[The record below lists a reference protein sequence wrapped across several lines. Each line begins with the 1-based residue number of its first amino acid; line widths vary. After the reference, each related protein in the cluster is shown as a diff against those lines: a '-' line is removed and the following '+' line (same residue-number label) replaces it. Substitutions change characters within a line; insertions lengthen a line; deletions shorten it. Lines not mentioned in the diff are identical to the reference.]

1 MIKTYVL
8 DTNVLV
14 QAPHALLSFEDN
26 TVILP
31 LAVLEEL
38 DGLKNAEG
46 DKGRNARQAIRTLET
61 LRLSGDLAQGIGL
74 PSGGHLRLEVNH
86 ADVEMPSGMNPH
98 SADSRVLKVCKGLM
112 ERGMRVVLVTMDI
125 VVRIKA
131 QMMGIPAEDF
141 TTDQAEEKALQYTG
155 RAEVYVDDAKMSTFK
170 KSGIRIEDVYRLG
183 PRHEKLPVE
192 PVENQFFTLRSD
204 TSEKKTM
211 LGRLRGGKITALTTL
226 GDKPFGVKARNAG
239 QRFLQ
244 EALMLDAAMAPLVL
258 VKGTAGTAKT
268 FYAMAAG
275 LEMVLERGAYRKILV
290 CRPNAQFDEDIGF
303 LPGSEQ
309 EKISPLLRPIIDNL
323 EILFEREEDAKK
335 EKDRRDK
342 TAAESDLKSRIDYL
356 FDSGVIVAEAMNFM
370 RGRSIK
376 NTYLVIDEAQN
387 LSPRQVKGIIT
398 RVGEGTK
405 VVLLGDP
412 EQIDHPMLDARTNG
426 LSYAADRMRGS
437 PLCVQ
442 LTMLP
447 DECER
452 SALALDAA
460 KRM

>member
-1 MIKTYVL
+1 MIKTFVL
-8 DTNVLV
+8 DTNVLI
-14 QAPHALLSFEDN
+14 QDPHALLSFEDN

-38 DGLKNAEG
+38 DSLKNADGER
-46 DKGRNARQAIRTLET
+46 GRNARQAIRTLET
-61 LRLSGDLAQGIGL
+61 LRLSGDLAQGIEL
-74 PSGGHLRLEVNH
+74 PEGGHLRLEVNH
-86 ADVEMPSGMNPH
+86 AEVELPSGMNPH
-98 SADSRVLKVCKGLM
+98 SADSRVLKVCKGLTD
-112 ERGMRVVLVTMDI
+112 RGIHVVLVTMDI

-155 RAEVYVDDAKMSTFK
+155 RGEAYVPDARMAAFR
-170 KSGIRIEDVYRLG
+170 KSGIKLEELYQLG
-183 PRHEKLPVE
+183 PGHEKLPVE
-192 PVENQFFTLRSD
+192 AVENQFFTLRSD
-204 TSEKKTM
+204 TSERKTL
-211 LGRLRGGKITALTTL
+211 LGRYRQGKIHALTTL
-226 GDKPFGVKARNAG
+226 NDKPFGVKARNAG

-244 EALMLDAAMAPLVL
+244 EALLLDAASAPLVL

-275 LEMVLERGAYRKILV
+275 LEMVLEQSAYRKILV

-323 EILFEREEDAKK
+323 EILFEREEDIK
-335 EKDRRDK
+335 KDRKDKK
-342 TAAESDLKSRIDYL
+342 TAENDLKGRIDYL
-356 FDSGVIVAEAMNFM
+356 FDTGVIVAEAMNFM

-405 VVLLGDP
+405 VILLGDP

>member
-1 MIKTYVL
+1 MIKTFVL
-8 DTNVLV
+8 DTNVLI

-38 DGLKNAEG
+38 DSLKNADGER
-46 DKGRNARQAIRTLET
+46 GRNARQAIRTLET
-61 LRLSGDLAQGIGL
+61 LRLSGDLAQGIEL
-74 PSGGHLRLEVNH
+74 PEGGHLRLEVNH
-86 ADVEMPSGMNPH
+86 AEVELPSGMNPH
-98 SADSRVLKVCKGLM
+98 SADSRVLKVCKGLTD
-112 ERGMRVVLVTMDI
+112 RGIHVVLVTMDI

-155 RAEVYVDDAKMSTFK
+155 RGEAYVPDARMAAFR
-170 KSGIRIEDVYRLG
+170 KSGIKLEELYQLG
-183 PRHEKLPVE
+183 PGHEKLPVE
-192 PVENQFFTLRSD
+192 AVENQFFTLRSD
-204 TSEKKTM
+204 TSERKTL
-211 LGRLRGGKITALTTL
+211 LGRYRQGKIHALTTL
-226 GDKPFGVKARNAG
+226 NDKPFGVKARNAG

-244 EALMLDAAMAPLVL
+244 EALLLDAASAPLVL

-275 LEMVLERGAYRKILV
+275 LEMVLEQSAYRKILV

-323 EILFEREEDAKK
+323 EILFEREEDIK
-335 EKDRRDK
+335 KDRKDKK
-342 TAAESDLKSRIDYL
+342 TAENDLKGRIDYL
-356 FDSGVIVAEAMNFM
+356 FDTGVIVAEAMNFM

-405 VVLLGDP
+405 VILLGDP